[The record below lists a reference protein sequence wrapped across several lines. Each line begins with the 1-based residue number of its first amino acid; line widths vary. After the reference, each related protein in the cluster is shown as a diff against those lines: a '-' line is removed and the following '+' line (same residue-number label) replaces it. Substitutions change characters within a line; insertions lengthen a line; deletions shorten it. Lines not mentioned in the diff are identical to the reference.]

1 MRVVVVGAA
10 GAMGRWTLRDLT
22 ESEGVDEVVAA
33 DLDGARA
40 REAAGWAA
48 ARSGSNGTARVSGLA
63 LDAGDGQALRRV
75 FEDADVVCNCAV
87 RVTNLPV
94 MEACASTG
102 THYVDLGGLFHTT
115 RRQLAM
121 HDRFVAAG
129 VTAVV
134 GMGGSPG
141 TTNVLAA
148 LAGRDLDVVEEV
160 EVRLGIADFAPSR
173 APVPVPYAIQTLLD
187 EFAVPAMAFREGE
200 LIEVPA
206 MSEQEE
212 LDFPPPVGRV
222 RVGHTLHSE
231 VATLPLHFA
240 DRGIRSVSF
249 KVGFPADF
257 MDKMALLTGL
267 GLADTHPVDLPGGR
281 VVPRELLVDRII
293 QTATMPGPEA
303 APDDA
308 EAIWVRVRG
317 RRAGPSGDPALA
329 PRDTT
334 AAPDGVLRNPPRDT
348 TAPPDGVLRNSPRDT
363 TAPPDGGMI
372 ERLAECV
379 VRPHPTWQAGAGQ
392 LDTGVPPSI
401 VAQFLGHKVIDRP
414 GVLAPEDAVPPEPY
428 LAELASRTMEV
439 TLTTSGP
446 ALAEGAGGF
455 GGRSAAQPPEGSRR
469 PEFARR
475 HSQIE
480 A

>member
-1 MRVVVVGAA
+1 MRVVVVGGA

-22 ESEGVDEVVAA
+22 ESAGVDEVVVA

-48 ARSGSNGTARVSGLA
+48 ARSGSNGTAVVNGMG
-63 LDAGDGQALRRV
+63 LDAGDGEALRRS
-75 FEDADVVCNCAV
+75 FEGANVVCNCAV
-87 RVTNLPV
+87 HATNLPV
-94 MEACASTG
+94 MEACADTG

-115 RRQLAM
+115 RRQLAL

-141 TTNVLAA
+141 TTNVMAA
-148 LAGRDLDVVEEV
+148 LAARGLAEVEEV
-160 EVRLGIADFAPSR
+160 EVRLGIADFAPSS

-187 EFAVPAMAFREGE
+187 EFAVPAMVFRDGE
-200 LIEVPA
+200 LAEVPA

-212 LDFPPPVGRV
+212 LDFPDPVGRV

-231 VATLPLHFA
+231 VATLPRYFA

-249 KVGFPADF
+249 KVGFPAAF
-257 MDKMALLTGL
+257 MDRMALLTSL
-267 GLADTHPVDLPGGR
+267 GLAGTDPVDLPGGR
-281 VVPRELLVDRII
+281 VVPRELLVHCITR
-293 QTATMPGPEA
+293 TATPPGPDT

-329 PRDTT
+329 PREGPEHPVPVD
-334 AAPDGVLRNPPRDT
+334 V
-348 TAPPDGVLRNSPRDT
+348 
-363 TAPPDGGMI
+363 
-372 ERLAECV
+372 LAECV
-379 VRPHPTWQAGAGQ
+379 VRPHPRWQAGAGQ
-392 LDTGVPPSI
+392 LDTGVPASI
-401 VAQFLGHKVIDRP
+401 VAQLLGHKVIERP

-428 LAELASRTMEV
+428 LAELASRNMKV
-439 TLTTSGP
+439 TLVTREP
-446 ALAEGAGGF
+446 AVAAGSWTRE
-455 GGRSAAQPPEGSRR
+455 RSFS
-469 PEFARR
+469 
-475 HSQIE
+475 
-480 A
+480 

>member
-1 MRVVVVGAA
+1 MRVVVVGGA
-10 GAMGRWTLRDLT
+10 GAMGRWTVRDLT
-22 ESEGVDEVVAA
+22 ESEGVGEVVVA
-33 DLDGARA
+33 DLDGSRA

-63 LDAGDGQALRRV
+63 LDAGDGEALRRA
-75 FEDADVVCNCAV
+75 FDGADVVCNCAV
-87 RVTNLPV
+87 YSTNLPV
-94 MEACASTG
+94 MEACADAG

-115 RRQLAM
+115 RRQLAL

-148 LAGRDLDVVEEV
+148 LAGRDLDRVEEV
-160 EVRLGIADFAPSR
+160 EVRLGVADFAPSS
-173 APVPVPYAIQTLLD
+173 APVPVPYAIQTILD
-187 EFAVPAMAFREGE
+187 EFSVPAMTFRDGR
-200 LIEVPA
+200 LVEVPA
-206 MSEQEE
+206 MSDQEE

-249 KVGFPADF
+249 KVGFPAAF
-257 MDKMALLTGL
+257 MDRLALLAAL
-267 GLADTHPVDLPGGR
+267 GLADTSPVELPSGP
-281 VVPRELLVDRII
+281 VVPRELLVHCITR
-293 QTATMPGPEA
+293 TATMPGPDT

-329 PRDTT
+329 PRDVSVDG
-334 AAPDGVLRNPPRDT
+334 APV
-348 TAPPDGVLRNSPRDT
+348 
-363 TAPPDGGMI
+363 

-379 VRPHPTWQAGAGQ
+379 VRPHPAWQAGSGQ

-401 VAQFLGHKVIDRP
+401 VAQFLAAKVIDRP

-428 LAELASRTMEV
+428 LAALAARNMEV
-439 TLTTSGP
+439 TLVTRERPRSLGV
-446 ALAEGAGGF
+446 AAGGS
-455 GGRSAAQPPEGSRR
+455 GGGA
-469 PEFARR
+469 
-475 HSQIE
+475 
-480 A
+480 

>member
-1 MRVVVVGAA
+1 MRVVVVGGA
-10 GAMGRWTLRDLT
+10 GAMGRWTVRDLT
-22 ESEGVDEVVAA
+22 ESEGVDEVVVA
-33 DLDGARA
+33 DLDGSRA

-48 ARSGSNGTARVSGLA
+48 ARSGSNGTAQVSGLG
-63 LDAGDGQALRRV
+63 LDAGDGDALRRA
-75 FEDADVVCNCAV
+75 FDGADVVCNCAV
-87 RVTNLPV
+87 HATNLPM
-94 MEACASTG
+94 MEACADAG
-102 THYVDLGGLFHTT
+102 THYVDLGGLYHTT
-115 RRQLAM
+115 RRQLAL

-148 LAGRDLDVVEEV
+148 LAGRDLEVVEEV
-160 EVRLGIADFAPSR
+160 EVRLGVADFAPSA
-173 APVPVPYAIQTLLD
+173 APVPVPYAIQTILD
-187 EFAVPAMAFREGE
+187 EFAVPAVTFRDGR
-200 LIEVPA
+200 LVEVPA

-249 KVGFPADF
+249 KVGFPAGF
-257 MDKMALLTGL
+257 MDKLALLTAL
-267 GLADTHPVDLPGGR
+267 GLADTLPVELPSGP
-281 VVPRELLVDRII
+281 VVPRELLVHCITK
-293 QTATMPGPEA
+293 TATMPGPEA

-329 PRDTT
+329 PREDSL
-334 AAPDGVLRNPPRDT
+334 DG
-348 TAPPDGVLRNSPRDT
+348 SPV
-363 TAPPDGGMI
+363 

-379 VRPHPTWQAGAGQ
+379 VRPHPAWQAGAGQ

-401 VAQFLGHKVIDRP
+401 VAQFLATKVIDRP
-414 GVLAPEDAVPPEPY
+414 GVLTPEDAVPPEPY
-428 LAELASRTMEV
+428 LAELAARNLEV
-439 TLTTSGP
+439 TLITTQP
-446 ALAEGAGGF
+446 ARSFGVAAGGS
-455 GGRSAAQPPEGSRR
+455 GGGA
-469 PEFARR
+469 
-475 HSQIE
+475 
-480 A
+480 

>member
-1 MRVVVVGAA
+1 MRLVVIGGA
-10 GAMGRWTLRDLT
+10 GAMGRWTVRDLT
-22 ESEGVDEVVAA
+22 ESEGVDEVVVA
-33 DLDGARA
+33 DLDGSRA

-48 ARSGSNGTARVSGLA
+48 ARSGSNGTAQVSGLA
-63 LDAGDGQALRRV
+63 LDAGDGEALRRA
-75 FEDADVVCNCAV
+75 FDGADVVCNCAV
-87 RVTNLPV
+87 HATNLPV
-94 MEACASTG
+94 MEACADAG
-102 THYVDLGGLFHTT
+102 THYVDLGGLYHTT
-115 RRQLAM
+115 RRQLAL

-148 LAGRDLDVVEEV
+148 LAGRDLEVVEEV
-160 EVRLGIADFAPSR
+160 EVRLGVADFAPSA
-173 APVPVPYAIQTLLD
+173 APVPVPYAIQTILD
-187 EFAVPAMAFREGE
+187 EFAVPAVTFRDGR
-200 LIEVPA
+200 LVEVPA

-249 KVGFPADF
+249 KVGFPAEF
-257 MDKMALLTGL
+257 MDKLALLTAL
-267 GLADTHPVDLPGGR
+267 GLADTTPVELPGGP
-281 VVPRELLVDRII
+281 VVPRELLVHCIT
-293 QTATMPGPEA
+293 QTATMPGPES

-329 PRDTT
+329 PREDSL
-334 AAPDGVLRNPPRDT
+334 DG
-348 TAPPDGVLRNSPRDT
+348 SPV
-363 TAPPDGGMI
+363 

-379 VRPHPTWQAGAGQ
+379 VRPHPAWQAGAGQ

-401 VAQFLGHKVIDRP
+401 VAQFLATKLIDRP
-414 GVLAPEDAVPPEPY
+414 GVLAPEDAVPPEPF
-428 LAELASRTMEV
+428 LAELAARNMEV
-439 TLTTSGP
+439 TLVTTQP
-446 ALAEGAGGF
+446 ARSFGGAAGGS
-455 GGRSAAQPPEGSRR
+455 GGGA
-469 PEFARR
+469 
-475 HSQIE
+475 
-480 A
+480 

>member
-1 MRVVVVGAA
+1 MRVVVVGGA
-10 GAMGRWTLRDLT
+10 GAMGRWTVRDLT
-22 ESEGVDEVVAA
+22 ESQGVAEVVVA
-33 DLDGARA
+33 DLDGSRA

-48 ARSGSNGTARVSGLA
+48 ARSGSNGTAQVNSTA
-63 LDAGDGQALRRV
+63 LDAADGQALRRA
-75 FEDADVVCNCAV
+75 FEGVDVVCNCAV
-87 RVTNLPV
+87 RATNLPV
-94 MEACASTG
+94 MEACADTG

-115 RRQLAM
+115 RRQLAL

-141 TTNVLAA
+141 TTNVLAV
-148 LAGRDLDVVEEV
+148 LAGRDLEVVEEV
-160 EVRLGIADFAPSR
+160 EVRLGVADFAPSP
-173 APVPVPYAIQTLLD
+173 APVAVPYAIQTLLD
-187 EFAVPAMAFREGE
+187 EFAVPAMTFRDGE
-200 LIEVPA
+200 LVEVPA

-212 LDFPPPVGRV
+212 LDFPYPVGRV

-231 VATLPLHFA
+231 VATLPRHFA
-240 DRGIRSVSF
+240 DRGVRSVSF

-267 GLADTHPVDLPGGR
+267 GLTDTTPVELPSGR
-281 VVPRELLVDRII
+281 VVPRELLVHRIT

-329 PRDTT
+329 PRHL
-334 AAPDGVLRNPPRDT
+334 V
-348 TAPPDGVLRNSPRDT
+348 
-363 TAPPDGGMI
+363 

-379 VRPHPTWQAGAGQ
+379 VRPHPTWHAGAGQ
-392 LDTGVPPSI
+392 LDTGVPASI
-401 VAQFLGHKVIDRP
+401 VAQFLGHRLIDRP

-428 LAELASRTMEV
+428 LAELASRNMEV
-439 TLTTSGP
+439 TLVTRELVSG
-446 ALAEGAGGF
+446 GAAVSSQE
-455 GGRSAAQPPEGSRR
+455 RSSV
-469 PEFARR
+469 
-475 HSQIE
+475 
-480 A
+480 

>member
-1 MRVVVVGAA
+1 MRVVVVGGA

-22 ESEGVDEVVAA
+22 ESEGVEEVLVA
-33 DLDGARA
+33 DLDGTRA

-48 ARSGSNGTARVSGLA
+48 ARSGSNGTARVSGMA
-63 LDAGDGQALRRV
+63 LDAGDGQALRRAFDGV
-75 FEDADVVCNCAV
+75 DVVCNCAV
-87 RVTNLPV
+87 HATNLPV
-94 MEACASTG
+94 MEACADSG

-115 RRQLAM
+115 RRQLAL
-121 HDRFVAAG
+121 HDRFLEAG

-148 LAGRDLDVVEEV
+148 LAGRDLEVVEEV
-160 EVRLGIADFAPSR
+160 EVRLGVADFAPSS
-173 APVPVPYAIQTLLD
+173 APVPVPYAIQTVLD
-187 EFAVPAMAFREGE
+187 EFAVPAMTFRDGE
-200 LIEVPA
+200 LVEVPA

-222 RVGHTLHSE
+222 RVGHSLHSE

-257 MDKMALLTGL
+257 MDKMALLVAL
-267 GLADTHPVDLPGGR
+267 GLADTQPVDLPGGR
-281 VVPRELLVDRII
+281 VVPRELLVQRIT
-293 QTATMPGPEA
+293 QTATMPGPET

-329 PRDTT
+329 PRKS
-334 AAPDGVLRNPPRDT
+334 PG
-348 TAPPDGVLRNSPRDT
+348 PPDGVLRNSPGKS
-363 TAPPDGGMI
+363 PEV

-379 VRPHPTWQAGAGQ
+379 VRPHPRWQAGAGQ
-392 LDTGVPPSI
+392 LDTGVPASI
-401 VAQFLGHKVIDRP
+401 VAQFLGSRVIDRP
-414 GVLAPEDAVPPEPY
+414 GVLAPEDAVPPGPY
-428 LAELASRTMEV
+428 LAELATRSMQATLITREPAVPSRERIP
-439 TLTTSGP
+439 L
-446 ALAEGAGGF
+446 
-455 GGRSAAQPPEGSRR
+455 
-469 PEFARR
+469 
-475 HSQIE
+475 
-480 A
+480 

>member
-1 MRVVVVGAA
+1 MRVVVVGGA
-10 GAMGRWTLRDLT
+10 GAMGRWTVRDLT
-22 ESEGVDEVVAA
+22 ESEGVEEVVVA
-33 DLDGARA
+33 DLDGSRA

-48 ARSGSNGTARVSGLA
+48 ARSGSNGTARVTALA
-63 LDAGDGQALRRV
+63 LDASDGEAMRRA
-75 FEDADVVCNCAV
+75 FDTAHVVCNCAV
-87 RVTNLPV
+87 YAFNLPV
-94 MEACASTG
+94 MEACADSG

-115 RRQLAM
+115 RRQLAL
-121 HDRFVAAG
+121 HDRFVDAG

-148 LAGRDLDVVEEV
+148 LAARGLEVVEEV
-160 EVRLGIADFAPSR
+160 EIRLGVADFAPST
-173 APVPVPYAIQTLLD
+173 APVPVPYAIATILD
-187 EFAVPAMAFREGE
+187 EFAVPAMTFRDGR
-200 LIEVPA
+200 LAQVPA

-231 VATLPLHFA
+231 LATLPLHFA

-257 MDKMALLTGL
+257 MDKLALLTAL
-267 GLADTHPVDLPGGR
+267 GLADTTPVALPGGR
-281 VVPRELLVDRII
+281 VVPRELLIHAITR
-293 QTATMPGPEA
+293 TATTPGPEA

-329 PRDTT
+329 PRDD
-334 AAPDGVLRNPPRDT
+334 APDG
-348 TAPPDGVLRNSPRDT
+348 APV
-363 TAPPDGGMI
+363 
-372 ERLAECV
+372 ERLAELV
-379 VRPHPTWQAGAGQ
+379 VRPHPGWQAGAGQ

-401 VAQFLGHKVIDRP
+401 VAQFLATKVIERR

-428 LAELASRTMEV
+428 LAELAARSMEV
-439 TLTTSGP
+439 TMVTREP
-446 ALAEGAGGF
+446 ALAASPHV
-455 GGRSAAQPPEGSRR
+455 RSAP
-469 PEFARR
+469 
-475 HSQIE
+475 
-480 A
+480 

>member
-1 MRVVVVGAA
+1 MRVVVVGGA
-10 GAMGRWTLRDLT
+10 GAMGRWTVRDLT
-22 ESEGVDEVVAA
+22 ESEGVGEVVVA
-33 DLDGARA
+33 DLDGSRA

-63 LDAGDGQALRRV
+63 LDAGDGEALRRA
-75 FEDADVVCNCAV
+75 FDGADVVCNCAV
-87 RVTNLPV
+87 YSTNLPV
-94 MEACASTG
+94 MEACADAG

-115 RRQLAM
+115 RRQLAL

-148 LAGRDLDVVEEV
+148 LAGRDLDRVEEV
-160 EVRLGIADFAPSR
+160 EVRLGVADFAPSS
-173 APVPVPYAIQTLLD
+173 APVPVPYAIQTILD
-187 EFAVPAMAFREGE
+187 EFSVPAMTFRDGR
-200 LIEVPA
+200 LVEVPA
-206 MSEQEE
+206 MSDQEE

-249 KVGFPADF
+249 KVGFPAAF
-257 MDKMALLTGL
+257 MDRLALLAAL
-267 GLADTHPVDLPGGR
+267 GLADTSPVELPSGP
-281 VVPRELLVDRII
+281 VVPRELLVHCITR
-293 QTATMPGPEA
+293 TATMPGPDT

-329 PRDTT
+329 PRDVSV
-334 AAPDGVLRNPPRDT
+334 DG
-348 TAPPDGVLRNSPRDT
+348 SPV
-363 TAPPDGGMI
+363 

-379 VRPHPTWQAGAGQ
+379 VRPHPAWQAGAGQ

-401 VAQFLGHKVIDRP
+401 VAQFLAAKVIDRP
-414 GVLAPEDAVPPEPY
+414 GVLAPEDAVPPEPF
-428 LAELASRTMEV
+428 LAALAARNMEV
-439 TLTTSGP
+439 TLVTRERPRSLGV
-446 ALAEGAGGF
+446 AAGGS
-455 GGRSAAQPPEGSRR
+455 GGGA
-469 PEFARR
+469 
-475 HSQIE
+475 
-480 A
+480 

>member
-1 MRVVVVGAA
+1 MRVVVVGGA
-10 GAMGRWTLRDLT
+10 GAMGRWTVRDLT
-22 ESEGVDEVVAA
+22 ESEGVDEVVVA
-33 DLDGARA
+33 DLDGSRA

-48 ARSGSNGTARVSGLA
+48 ARSGSNGTAQVSGLA
-63 LDAGDGQALRRV
+63 LDAGDGEALRRA
-75 FEDADVVCNCAV
+75 FDGADVVCNCAV
-87 RVTNLPV
+87 HATNLPV
-94 MEACASTG
+94 MEACADAG
-102 THYVDLGGLFHTT
+102 THYVDLGGLYHTT

-148 LAGRDLDVVEEV
+148 LAGHDLEVVEEV
-160 EVRLGIADFAPSR
+160 EVRLGVADFAPSA
-173 APVPVPYAIQTLLD
+173 APVPVPYAIQTILD
-187 EFAVPAMAFREGE
+187 EFAVPAVTFRDGR
-200 LIEVPA
+200 LVEVPA

-249 KVGFPADF
+249 KVGFPAEF
-257 MDKMALLTGL
+257 MDKLALLTAL
-267 GLADTHPVDLPGGR
+267 GLADSSPVELPSGP
-281 VVPRELLVDRII
+281 VVPRELLVHCIT

-329 PRDTT
+329 PREDSL
-334 AAPDGVLRNPPRDT
+334 DG
-348 TAPPDGVLRNSPRDT
+348 SPV
-363 TAPPDGGMI
+363 
-372 ERLAECV
+372 ERLAECL
-379 VRPHPTWQAGAGQ
+379 VRPHPAWQAGAGQ

-401 VAQFLGHKVIDRP
+401 VAQFLATKLIDRP
-414 GVLAPEDAVPPEPY
+414 GVLAPEDAVPPEPF
-428 LAELASRTMEV
+428 LAELAARNMEV
-439 TLTTSGP
+439 TLITTEP
-446 ALAEGAGGF
+446 ARSLGVAAGGS
-455 GGRSAAQPPEGSRR
+455 GGGA
-469 PEFARR
+469 
-475 HSQIE
+475 
-480 A
+480 

>member
-1 MRVVVVGAA
+1 MRVVVVGGA
-10 GAMGRWTLRDLT
+10 GAMGRWTVRDLT
-22 ESEGVDEVVAA
+22 ESEGVGEVVVA
-33 DLDGARA
+33 DLDGSRA

-63 LDAGDGQALRRV
+63 LDAGDGEALRRA
-75 FEDADVVCNCAV
+75 FDGADVVCNCAV
-87 RVTNLPV
+87 YSTNLPV
-94 MEACASTG
+94 MEACADAG

-115 RRQLAM
+115 RRQLAL

-148 LAGRDLDVVEEV
+148 LAGRDLDRVEEV
-160 EVRLGIADFAPSR
+160 EVRLGVADFAPSS
-173 APVPVPYAIQTLLD
+173 APVPVPYAIQTILD
-187 EFAVPAMAFREGE
+187 EFSVPAMTFRDGR
-200 LIEVPA
+200 LVEVPA
-206 MSEQEE
+206 MSDQEE

-249 KVGFPADF
+249 KVGFPAAF
-257 MDKMALLTGL
+257 MDRLALLAAL
-267 GLADTHPVDLPGGR
+267 GLADTSPVELPSGP
-281 VVPRELLVDRII
+281 VVPRELLVHCITR
-293 QTATMPGPEA
+293 TATMPGPDT

-329 PRDTT
+329 PRDVSV
-334 AAPDGVLRNPPRDT
+334 DG
-348 TAPPDGVLRNSPRDT
+348 SPV
-363 TAPPDGGMI
+363 

-379 VRPHPTWQAGAGQ
+379 VRPHPAWQAGAGQ

-401 VAQFLGHKVIDRP
+401 VAQFLAAKVIDRP

-428 LAELASRTMEV
+428 LAELAARNMEV
-439 TLTTSGP
+439 TLVTRERPRSLGV
-446 ALAEGAGGF
+446 AAGGS
-455 GGRSAAQPPEGSRR
+455 GGGA
-469 PEFARR
+469 
-475 HSQIE
+475 
-480 A
+480 

>member
-1 MRVVVVGAA
+1 MRVVVVGGA
-10 GAMGRWTLRDLT
+10 GAMGRWTVRDLT
-22 ESEGVDEVVAA
+22 ESEGVDEVVVA
-33 DLDGARA
+33 DLDGSRA

-48 ARSGSNGTARVSGLA
+48 ARSGSNGTAQVSGLA
-63 LDAGDGQALRRV
+63 LDAGDGEALRRA
-75 FEDADVVCNCAV
+75 FDGADVVCNCAV
-87 RVTNLPV
+87 HATNLPV
-94 MEACASTG
+94 MEACADAG
-102 THYVDLGGLFHTT
+102 THYVDLGGLYHTT
-115 RRQLAM
+115 RRQLAL

-148 LAGRDLDVVEEV
+148 LAGHDLEVVEEV
-160 EVRLGIADFAPSR
+160 EVRLGVADFAPSA
-173 APVPVPYAIQTLLD
+173 APVPVPYAIQTILD
-187 EFAVPAMAFREGE
+187 EFAVPAVTFRDGR
-200 LIEVPA
+200 LVEVPA

-249 KVGFPADF
+249 KVGFPAEF
-257 MDKMALLTGL
+257 MDKLALLTAL
-267 GLADTHPVDLPGGR
+267 GLADTSPVELPSGP
-281 VVPRELLVDRII
+281 VVPRELLVHCIT

-329 PRDTT
+329 PREDSL
-334 AAPDGVLRNPPRDT
+334 DG
-348 TAPPDGVLRNSPRDT
+348 SPV
-363 TAPPDGGMI
+363 
-372 ERLAECV
+372 ERLAECL
-379 VRPHPTWQAGAGQ
+379 VRPHPAWQAGAGQ

-401 VAQFLGHKVIDRP
+401 VAQFLATKLIDRP
-414 GVLAPEDAVPPEPY
+414 GVLAPEDAVPPEPF
-428 LAELASRTMEV
+428 LAELAARNMEV
-439 TLTTSGP
+439 TLITTEP
-446 ALAEGAGGF
+446 ARSLGVAAGGS
-455 GGRSAAQPPEGSRR
+455 GGGA
-469 PEFARR
+469 
-475 HSQIE
+475 
-480 A
+480 

>member
-1 MRVVVVGAA
+1 MRVVVVGGA
-10 GAMGRWTLRDLT
+10 GAMGRWTVRDLT
-22 ESEGVDEVVAA
+22 ESEGVDEVVVA
-33 DLDGARA
+33 DLDGSRA

-48 ARSGSNGTARVSGLA
+48 ARSGSNGSAQVSGLA
-63 LDAGDGQALRRV
+63 LDAGDGEALRRA
-75 FEDADVVCNCAV
+75 FDGADVVCNCAV
-87 RVTNLPV
+87 HATNLPV
-94 MEACASTG
+94 MEACADAG

-115 RRQLAM
+115 RRQLTL

-148 LAGRDLDVVEEV
+148 LAGRDLQVVEEV
-160 EVRLGIADFAPSR
+160 EVRLGVADFAPSA
-173 APVPVPYAIQTLLD
+173 APVPVPYAIQTILD
-187 EFAVPAMAFREGE
+187 EFAVPAVTFRDGR
-200 LIEVPA
+200 LVEVPA

-249 KVGFPADF
+249 KVGFPAGF
-257 MDKMALLTGL
+257 MDKLALLTAL
-267 GLADTHPVDLPGGR
+267 GLADTLPVELPSGP
-281 VVPRELLVDRII
+281 VVPRELLVHCITK
-293 QTATMPGPEA
+293 TATMPGPEA

-329 PRDTT
+329 PREDSL
-334 AAPDGVLRNPPRDT
+334 DG
-348 TAPPDGVLRNSPRDT
+348 SPV
-363 TAPPDGGMI
+363 

-379 VRPHPTWQAGAGQ
+379 VRPHPAWQAGAGQ

-401 VAQFLGHKVIDRP
+401 VAQFLATKVIDRP
-414 GVLAPEDAVPPEPY
+414 GVLTPEDAVPPEPY
-428 LAELASRTMEV
+428 LAELAARNLEV
-439 TLTTSGP
+439 TLITTQP
-446 ALAEGAGGF
+446 ARSFGVAAGGS
-455 GGRSAAQPPEGSRR
+455 GGGA
-469 PEFARR
+469 
-475 HSQIE
+475 
-480 A
+480 